1 MLPLR
6 LAVPSMTA
14 DQGAALLEGARR
26 PLSIL
31 CLGAHADDIEIGAAG
46 TLLTLA
52 SERPGS
58 KVEWVVA
65 TSPGSRSQEARA
77 SAAALLAGLAE
88 VEVRLLGLRES
99 YLDSSGPVVKE
110 ALAAVRDAL
119 PAEPDLVLTHH
130 RDDRHQDHRVLGD
143 LTWDLWRDNLIL
155 EYEVPKWDGDLSRP
169 NVYVPLSEA
178 VVARK
183 LAHLRAHFASQRGK
197 DWFDDETFRGLM
209 RLRGMECRSPSRY
222 AEAFHGRKIVLA
234 V

>member
-6 LAVPSMTA
+6 LAVPSVA
-14 DQGAALLEGARR
+14 DGPSAALLEGAPR

-31 CLGAHADDIEIGAAG
+31 CLGAHPDDIEIGAAG

-52 SERPGS
+52 SQRPGS

-65 TSPGSRSQEARA
+65 TSPGCRSQEARA
-77 SAAALLAGLAE
+77 SATALLAGLAE

-110 ALAAVRDAL
+110 ALEAVRDAL

-130 RDDRHQDHRVLGD
+130 RDDRHQDHRALSD
-143 LTWDLWRDNLIL
+143 LSWNLWRDSLIL

-169 NVYVPLSEA
+169 NVYVPLSDA
-178 VVARK
+178 VVERK
-183 LAHLRAHFASQRGK
+183 LTHLRTHFASQRGK

-222 AEAFHGRKIVLA
+222 AEAFHGRKLVLA